1 MDESCCT
8 YERGMSHTCRGLV
21 TNVKE
26 LCRKQ
31 VVSHRRGYVTLTKK
45 LGFFFFHPYEGDV
58 SHIEKSHEM
67 HMKVSCCA
75 YEGGVSQVS
84 RSHITHM
91 KKESCRTYVSVV

>member
-26 LCRKQ
+26 LCRKE

-45 LGFFFFHPYEGDV
+45 FGFFI
-58 SHIEKSHEM
+58 S
-67 HMKVSCCA
+67 
-75 YEGGVSQVS
+75 
-84 RSHITHM
+84 THM
-91 KKESCRTYVSVV
+91 KEMCHTYKRVMKCI